1 MIFLLLMMKKFG
13 GTCYLAIDSNK
24 ARKDGTFEEKFFHHN
39 FKNLCS
45 SEDIKIKIRRCN
57 FDIDKRGGLKLV
69 LINDFVTLY
78 DIINY
83 DMKYELLQKDCDE
96 FMPILAERYGDKL
109 LKIKGITSLFYLE
122 DLKNSL
128 QFWKFSMKNHNVLNN
143 DYLKYKNKYVI
154 CDGVIEKVK
163 FSHFKSKDLTC
174 RELSKLIE
182 KGSIESY
189 EKITKFDFDT
199 DNPRHAIDYIY
210 EIVQE

>member
-1 MIFLLLMMKKFG
+1 MMREFG
-13 GTCYLAIDSNK
+13 GTCYLAIDGKKS
-24 ARKDGTFEEKFFHHN
+24 RKEGTFEEKFLNHK
-39 FKNLCS
+39 FKDSYS
-45 SEDIKIKIRRCN
+45 SEDIKVKIRRCN

-69 LINDFVTLY
+69 LINASISLY
-78 DIINY
+78 DIITY
-83 DMKYELLQKDCDE
+83 DMKYELLQENCDD
-96 FMPILAERYGDKL
+96 FMPILAERYEDKL

-122 DLKNSL
+122 DLETSL

-143 DYLKYKNKYVI
+143 EYLKYKNKYVI

-163 FSHFKSKDLTC
+163 FSHFKSNDLTC

-199 DNPRHAIDYIY
+199 DNPRHDIDYIY